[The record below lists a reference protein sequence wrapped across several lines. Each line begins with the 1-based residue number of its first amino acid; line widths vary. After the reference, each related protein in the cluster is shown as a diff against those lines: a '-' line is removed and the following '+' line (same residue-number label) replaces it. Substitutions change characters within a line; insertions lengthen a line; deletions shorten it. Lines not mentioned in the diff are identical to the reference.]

1 MWETLAGV
9 KKSLKSKSAY
19 TVSMQLTLNIPDET
33 AALLEAKGVRI
44 PEFVEEMLA
53 KEAQAPSVTPDR
65 TAAAAAVDRILERQ
79 KNFRLDGLNIRD
91 LIDEGR
97 KY

>member
-1 MWETLAGV
+1 MNWVENST
-9 KKSLKSKSAY
+9 Y
-19 TVSMQLTLNIPDET
+19 TDLMQLTLNIPDDT
-33 AALLEAKGVRI
+33 VSLLEAKGVRI

-53 KEAQAPSVTPDR
+53 REARATPAHPDR
-65 TAAAAAVDRILERQ
+65 SAASAAVSRILDRQ
-79 KNFRLDGLNIRD
+79 KNFRLDGLRIRD